1 MSRFWS
7 LVKINV
13 ILSLNRSGQT
23 LNRNK
28 KSKSNGLLGMVAIF
42 LFAGAMFFISGFSIA
57 RESARQGLMS
67 PYFAYG
73 CVMGLAM
80 TTTVIFSFASS
91 TLFYSSDAKVYL
103 AMPLSPREILG
114 AKLVS
119 LLLQSYL
126 MQLLVFLPIALAG
139 IVSAFSVQSLLA
151 WVIVFFLLPVVPV
164 CLVTVVLLLLLQV
177 APFLRNEKRLTF
189 FTGIITMIGA
199 IAVSLSMQFSTQLA
213 NVNGI
218 SQTTPKWLGFLF
230 PVIRYGQDMAFGG
243 SEAVAGAY
251 GMMFLTSVLWMGV
264 TFLLAS
270 KLYFPILLSLRG
282 ADHGKALSAEA
293 LRTSTKKEHGALL
306 SLISREA
313 KGILR
318 VPVFV
323 LNAVI
328 MPYVMIGITA
338 GGAIV
343 GLVRSGHSADLSIL
357 RELFLTFTDTPS
369 TAFSIGILAGLSIAL
384 FGTMGALVSTTIS
397 RDARH
402 LDFLKSVPVPAFTLF
417 MGKFLGSAIFGFV
430 PMVLLWIVCFALF
443 PFVPLVHLTLVVVSL
458 FTGYGMLLW
467 DLCIDIYSPKLD
479 WMDELA
485 VMKQNKNVILSQ
497 IKTFAMMMLAIPLIV
512 TGHLQAAGAVFA
524 GLYALSG
531 FVLTILLKNN
541 ADKRLM
547 RIGEGK

>member
-28 KSKSNGLLGMVAIF
+28 KSKSNGLLGTIAIF
-42 LFAGAMFFISGFSIA
+42 LFAGVVFFFVGLSMA
-57 RESARQGLMS
+57 REYVQQGLMAA
-67 PYFAYG
+67 YFAYG

-80 TTTVIFSFASS
+80 TTAVIFSFASS
-91 TLFYSSDAKVYL
+91 TLFYSSDAQVYL

-126 MQLLVFLPIALAG
+126 MQLLVFLPLALAG
-139 IVSAFSVQSLLA
+139 IISAFSVQSLFA
-151 WVIVFFLLPVVPV
+151 WTLVFFLLPVVPV

-189 FTGIITMIGA
+189 FTGIITMIGS
-199 IAVSLSMQFSTQLA
+199 IAVSLSMQFSMRLA
-213 NVNGI
+213 YVEGI
-218 SQTTPKWLGFLF
+218 SQTTPKWLDFLF
-230 PVIRYGQDMAFGG
+230 PIIRYGQDMAFG
-243 SEAVAGAY
+243 EAQAAVGAY

-264 TFLLAS
+264 TFALAT

-282 ADHGKALSAEA
+282 ADHGKALSADA
-293 LRTSTKKEHGALL
+293 LQTSTKKERGVLL
-306 SLISREA
+306 SLVSREA

-328 MPYVMIGITA
+328 MPYVMIGVTA

-343 GLVRSGHSADLSIL
+343 GFARSGHSADLSIL
-357 RELFLTFTDTPS
+357 RELFLAFSDTPS
-369 TAFSIGILAGLSIAL
+369 TALSIGIIAGLSIAL

-397 RDARH
+397 RDAAH
-402 LDFLKSVPVPAFTLF
+402 LDFLKSIPVPAFTLF

-430 PMVLLWIVCFALF
+430 PMVLLWVICFALF
-443 PFVPLVHLTLVVVSL
+443 PFVPLVHITLVVVSL
-458 FTGYGMLLW
+458 LAGYGMLMW
-467 DLCIDIYSPKLD
+467 DLCLDIYSPKLD

-485 VMKQNKNVILSQ
+485 VMKQNKNVVFSQ
-497 IKTFAMMMLAIPLIV
+497 MKSFALMMLAIPLIA
-512 TGHLQAAGAVFA
+512 TGHLQAAGAVFV
-524 GLYALSG
+524 GFYVLSG
-531 FVLTILLKNN
+531 LVLTMWMKGK
-541 ADKRLM
+541 ADKWLM

>member
-28 KSKSNGLLGMVAIF
+28 KSKSNGLLGTIAIF
-42 LFAGAMFFISGFSIA
+42 LLAGVAFFFVGFSMA
-57 RESARQGLMS
+57 KEYAQQGLMA

-80 TTTVIFSFASS
+80 TTAVIFSFASS
-91 TLFYSSDAKVYL
+91 TLFYSSDAQVYL

-126 MQLLVFLPIALAG
+126 MQLLVFLPFALAG
-139 IVSAFSVQSLLA
+139 IITAFSVQSLFA
-151 WVIVFFLLPVVPV
+151 WTLVFFLLPVVPV

-189 FTGIITMIGA
+189 FTGIITMIGS
-199 IAVSLSMQFSTQLA
+199 IAVSLSMQFSMRLA
-213 NVNGI
+213 YVEGI
-218 SQTTPKWLGFLF
+218 SQTTPKWLDFLF
-230 PVIRYGQDMAFGG
+230 PIIRYGQDMAFG
-243 SEAVAGAY
+243 EAQAAVGAY

-264 TFLLAS
+264 TFVLAT

-282 ADHGKALSAEA
+282 ADHGKALSADA
-293 LRTSTKKEHGALL
+293 LQTSTKKERGVLL
-306 SLISREA
+306 SLVSREA

-328 MPYVMIGITA
+328 MPYVMIGVTA

-343 GLVRSGHSADLSIL
+343 GFVRSGYSADLSIL
-357 RELFLTFTDTPS
+357 RELFLDFADTPS
-369 TAFSIGILAGLSIAL
+369 TALSIGIIAGLSIAL

-397 RDARH
+397 RDAAH
-402 LDFLKSVPVPAFTLF
+402 LDFLKSIPVPAFTLF

-430 PMVLLWIVCFALF
+430 PMVLLWVICFALF
-443 PFVPLVHLTLVVVSL
+443 PFVPLVHITLVVVSL
-458 FTGYGMLLW
+458 LAGYGMLMW
-467 DLCIDIYSPKLD
+467 DLCLDIYSPKLD

-485 VMKQNKNVILSQ
+485 VMKQNKNVVFSQ
-497 IKTFAMMMLAIPLIV
+497 MKSFALMMLAIPLIA
-512 TGHLQAAGAVFA
+512 TGHLQAAGAVFV
-524 GLYALSG
+524 GFYVLSG
-531 FVLTILLKNN
+531 LVLTMWMKGK
-541 ADKRLM
+541 ADKWLM

>member
-28 KSKSNGLLGMVAIF
+28 KSKSNGLLGTIAIF
-42 LFAGAMFFISGFSIA
+42 LFAGIVFFFVGLSMA
-57 RESARQGLMS
+57 REYAQQGLMAA
-67 PYFAYG
+67 YFAYG

-80 TTTVIFSFASS
+80 TTAVIFSFASS
-91 TLFYSSDAKVYL
+91 TLFYSSDAQVYL

-126 MQLLVFLPIALAG
+126 MQLLVFLPLALAG
-139 IVSAFSVQSLLA
+139 IISAFSVQSLFA
-151 WVIVFFLLPVVPV
+151 WTLVFFLLPVVPV

-189 FTGIITMIGA
+189 FTGIITMIGS
-199 IAVSLSMQFSTQLA
+199 IAVSLSMQFSMRLA
-213 NVNGI
+213 YVEGI
-218 SQTTPKWLGFLF
+218 SQTTPKWLDFLF
-230 PVIRYGQDMAFGG
+230 PIIRYGQDMAFG
-243 SEAVAGAY
+243 EAQAAVGAY

-264 TFLLAS
+264 TFVLAT

-282 ADHGKALSAEA
+282 ADHGKALSADA
-293 LRTSTKKEHGALL
+293 LQTSTKKERGALL

-328 MPYVMIGITA
+328 MPYVMIGVTA

-343 GLVRSGHSADLSIL
+343 GFARSGHSADLSIL
-357 RELFLTFTDTPS
+357 REFFLTFADTPS
-369 TAFSIGILAGLSIAL
+369 TALSIGILAGLSIAL

-397 RDARH
+397 RDAAH
-402 LDFLKSVPVPAFTLF
+402 LDFLKSIPVPAFTLF

-430 PMVLLWIVCFALF
+430 PMVLLWVVCFVLF
-443 PFVPLVHLTLVVVSL
+443 PFVPLVHITLVVVSL
-458 FTGYGMLLW
+458 FAGYGMLMW
-467 DLCIDIYSPKLD
+467 DLCLDIYSPKLD

-485 VMKQNKNVILSQ
+485 VMKQNKNVVFSQ
-497 IKTFAMMMLAIPLIV
+497 MKSFALMMLAIPLIA
-512 TGHLQAAGAVFA
+512 TGHLQAAGMVFV
-524 GLYALSG
+524 GFYVLSG
-531 FVLTILLKNN
+531 LALTMWMKGK
-541 ADKRLM
+541 ADKWLM

>member
-28 KSKSNGLLGMVAIF
+28 KSKSNGLLGTIAIF
-42 LFAGAMFFISGFSIA
+42 LFAGVVFFFVGLSMA
-57 RESARQGLMS
+57 REYVQQGLMAA
-67 PYFAYG
+67 YFAYG

-80 TTTVIFSFASS
+80 TTAVIFSFASS
-91 TLFYSSDAKVYL
+91 TLFYSSDAQVYL

-126 MQLLVFLPIALAG
+126 MQLLVFLPLALAG
-139 IVSAFSVQSLLA
+139 IISAFSVQSLFA
-151 WVIVFFLLPVVPV
+151 WTLVFFLLPVVPV

-189 FTGIITMIGA
+189 FTGIITMIGS
-199 IAVSLSMQFSTQLA
+199 IAVSLSMQFSMRLA
-213 NVNGI
+213 YVEGI
-218 SQTTPKWLGFLF
+218 SQTTPKWLDFLF
-230 PVIRYGQDMAFGG
+230 PIIRYGQDMAFG
-243 SEAVAGAY
+243 EAQAAVGAY

-264 TFLLAS
+264 TFALAT

-282 ADHGKALSAEA
+282 ADHGKALSADA
-293 LRTSTKKEHGALL
+293 LQTSTKKERGALL
-306 SLISREA
+306 SLVSREA

-328 MPYVMIGITA
+328 MPYVMIGVTA

-343 GLVRSGHSADLSIL
+343 GFARSGHSADLSIL
-357 RELFLTFTDTPS
+357 RELFLAFSDTPS
-369 TAFSIGILAGLSIAL
+369 TALSIGIIAGLSIAL

-397 RDARH
+397 RDAAH
-402 LDFLKSVPVPAFTLF
+402 LDFLKSIPVPAFTLF

-430 PMVLLWIVCFALF
+430 PMVLLWVICFALF
-443 PFVPLVHLTLVVVSL
+443 PFVPLVHITLVVVSL
-458 FTGYGMLLW
+458 LAGYGMLMW
-467 DLCIDIYSPKLD
+467 DLCLDIYSPKLD

-485 VMKQNKNVILSQ
+485 VMKQNKNVVFSQ
-497 IKTFAMMMLAIPLIV
+497 MKSFALMMLAIPLIA
-512 TGHLQAAGAVFA
+512 TGHLQAAGAVFV
-524 GLYALSG
+524 GFYVLSG
-531 FVLTILLKNN
+531 LVLTMWMKGK
-541 ADKRLM
+541 ADKWLM
-547 RIGEGK
+547 CIGEGR

>member
-28 KSKSNGLLGMVAIF
+28 KSKSNGLLGTIAIF
-42 LFAGAMFFISGFSIA
+42 LFAGVVFFFVGLSMA
-57 RESARQGLMS
+57 REYVQQGLMAA
-67 PYFAYG
+67 YFAYG

-80 TTTVIFSFASS
+80 TTAVIFSFASS
-91 TLFYSSDAKVYL
+91 TLFYSSDAQVYL

-126 MQLLVFLPIALAG
+126 MQLLVFLPLALAG
-139 IVSAFSVQSLLA
+139 IISAFSVQSLFA
-151 WVIVFFLLPVVPV
+151 WTLVFFLLPVVPV

-189 FTGIITMIGA
+189 FTGIITMIGS
-199 IAVSLSMQFSTQLA
+199 IAVSLSMQFSMRLA
-213 NVNGI
+213 YVEGI
-218 SQTTPKWLGFLF
+218 SQTTPKWLDFLF
-230 PVIRYGQDMAFGG
+230 PIIRYGQDMAFG
-243 SEAVAGAY
+243 EAQAAVGAY

-264 TFLLAS
+264 TFALAT

-282 ADHGKALSAEA
+282 ADHGKALSADA
-293 LRTSTKKEHGALL
+293 LQTSTKKERGALL
-306 SLISREA
+306 SLVSREA

-328 MPYVMIGITA
+328 MPYVMIGVTA

-343 GLVRSGHSADLSIL
+343 GFARSGHSADLSIL
-357 RELFLTFTDTPS
+357 RELFLAFSDTPS
-369 TAFSIGILAGLSIAL
+369 TALSIGIIAGLSIAL

-397 RDARH
+397 RDAAH
-402 LDFLKSVPVPAFTLF
+402 LDFLKSIPVPAFTLF

-430 PMVLLWIVCFALF
+430 PMVLLWVICFALF
-443 PFVPLVHLTLVVVSL
+443 PFVPLVHITLVVVSL
-458 FTGYGMLLW
+458 LAGYGMLMW
-467 DLCIDIYSPKLD
+467 DLCLDIYSPKLD

-485 VMKQNKNVILSQ
+485 VMKQNKNVVFSQ
-497 IKTFAMMMLAIPLIV
+497 MKSFALMMLAIPLIA
-512 TGHLQAAGAVFA
+512 TGHLQAAGAVFV
-524 GLYALSG
+524 GFYVLSG
-531 FVLTILLKNN
+531 LVLTMWMKGK
-541 ADKRLM
+541 ADKWLM
-547 RIGEGK
+547 RIGEGR

>member
-28 KSKSNGLLGMVAIF
+28 KSKSNGLLGTIAIF
-42 LFAGAMFFISGFSIA
+42 LFAGVVFFFVGLSMA
-57 RESARQGLMS
+57 REYVQQGLMAA
-67 PYFAYG
+67 YFAYG

-80 TTTVIFSFASS
+80 TTAVIFSFASS
-91 TLFYSSDAKVYL
+91 TLFYSSDAQVYL

-126 MQLLVFLPIALAG
+126 MQLLVFLPLALAG
-139 IVSAFSVQSLLA
+139 IISAFSVQSLFA
-151 WVIVFFLLPVVPV
+151 WTLVFFLLPVVPV

-189 FTGIITMIGA
+189 FTGIITMIGS
-199 IAVSLSMQFSTQLA
+199 IAVSLSMQFSMRLA
-213 NVNGI
+213 YVEGI
-218 SQTTPKWLGFLF
+218 SQTTPKWLDFLF
-230 PVIRYGQDMAFGG
+230 PIIRYGQDMAFG
-243 SEAVAGAY
+243 EAQAAVGAY

-264 TFLLAS
+264 TFALAT

-282 ADHGKALSAEA
+282 ADHGKVLSADA
-293 LRTSTKKEHGALL
+293 LQTSTKKERGALL
-306 SLISREA
+306 SLVSREA

-328 MPYVMIGITA
+328 MPYVMIGVTA

-343 GLVRSGHSADLSIL
+343 GFARSGHSADLSIL
-357 RELFLTFTDTPS
+357 RELFLAFSDTPS
-369 TAFSIGILAGLSIAL
+369 TALSIGIIAGLSIAL

-397 RDARH
+397 RDAAH
-402 LDFLKSVPVPAFTLF
+402 LDFLKSIPVPAFTLF

-430 PMVLLWIVCFALF
+430 PMVLLWVICFALF
-443 PFVPLVHLTLVVVSL
+443 PFVPLVHITLVVVSL
-458 FTGYGMLLW
+458 LAGYGMLMW
-467 DLCIDIYSPKLD
+467 DLCLDIYSPKLD

-485 VMKQNKNVILSQ
+485 VMKQNKNVVFSQ
-497 IKTFAMMMLAIPLIV
+497 MKSFALMMLAIPLIA
-512 TGHLQAAGAVFA
+512 TGHLQAAGAVFVGFYVA
-524 GLYALSG
+524 SGL
-531 FVLTILLKNN
+531 VLTMWMKGK
-541 ADKRLM
+541 ADKWLM

>member
-28 KSKSNGLLGMVAIF
+28 KSKSNGLLGTIAIF
-42 LFAGAMFFISGFSIA
+42 LFAGVVFFFVGLSMA
-57 RESARQGLMS
+57 REYVQQGLMAA
-67 PYFAYG
+67 YFAYG

-80 TTTVIFSFASS
+80 TTAVIFSFASS
-91 TLFYSSDAKVYL
+91 TLFYSSDAQVYL

-126 MQLLVFLPIALAG
+126 MQLLVFLPFALAG
-139 IVSAFSVQSLLA
+139 IITAFSVQSLFA
-151 WVIVFFLLPVVPV
+151 WTLVFFLLPVVPV

-189 FTGIITMIGA
+189 FTGIITMIGS
-199 IAVSLSMQFSTQLA
+199 IAVSLSMQFSMRLA
-213 NVNGI
+213 YVEGI
-218 SQTTPKWLGFLF
+218 SQTTPKWLDFLF
-230 PVIRYGQDMAFGG
+230 PIIRYGQDMAFG
-243 SEAVAGAY
+243 EAQAAVGAY

-264 TFLLAS
+264 TFALAT

-282 ADHGKALSAEA
+282 ADHGKALSADA
-293 LRTSTKKEHGALL
+293 LQTSTKKERGVLL
-306 SLISREA
+306 SLVSREA

-328 MPYVMIGITA
+328 MPYVMIGVTA

-343 GLVRSGHSADLSIL
+343 GFARSGHSADLSIL
-357 RELFLTFTDTPS
+357 RELFLTFSDTPS
-369 TAFSIGILAGLSIAL
+369 TALSIGIIAGLSIAL

-397 RDARH
+397 RDAAH
-402 LDFLKSVPVPAFTLF
+402 LDFLKSIPVPAFTLF

-430 PMVLLWIVCFALF
+430 PMVLLWVICFALF
-443 PFVPLVHLTLVVVSL
+443 PFVPLVHITLVVVSL
-458 FTGYGMLLW
+458 LAGYGMLMW
-467 DLCIDIYSPKLD
+467 DLCLDIYSPKLD

-485 VMKQNKNVILSQ
+485 VMKQNKNVVFSQ
-497 IKTFAMMMLAIPLIV
+497 MKSFALMMLAIPLIA
-512 TGHLQAAGAVFA
+512 TGHLQAAGAVFV
-524 GLYALSG
+524 GFYVLSG
-531 FVLTILLKNN
+531 LVLTMWMKGK
-541 ADKRLM
+541 ADKWLM

>member
-28 KSKSNGLLGMVAIF
+28 KSKSNGLLGTIAIF
-42 LFAGAMFFISGFSIA
+42 LFAGVVFFFVGLSMA
-57 RESARQGLMS
+57 REYVQQGLMAA
-67 PYFAYG
+67 YFAYG

-80 TTTVIFSFASS
+80 TTAVIFSFASS
-91 TLFYSSDAKVYL
+91 TLFYSSDAQVYL

-126 MQLLVFLPIALAG
+126 MQLLVFLPLALAG
-139 IVSAFSVQSLLA
+139 IISAFSVQSLFA
-151 WVIVFFLLPVVPV
+151 WTLVFFLLPVVPV

-189 FTGIITMIGA
+189 FTGIITMIGS
-199 IAVSLSMQFSTQLA
+199 IAVSLSMQFSMRLA
-213 NVNGI
+213 YVEGI
-218 SQTTPKWLGFLF
+218 SQTTPKWLDFLF
-230 PVIRYGQDMAFGG
+230 PIIRYGQDMAFG
-243 SEAVAGAY
+243 EAQAAVGAY

-264 TFLLAS
+264 TFALAT

-282 ADHGKALSAEA
+282 ADHGKALSADA
-293 LRTSTKKEHGALL
+293 LQTSTKKERGVLL
-306 SLISREA
+306 SLVSREA

-328 MPYVMIGITA
+328 MPYVMIGVTA

-343 GLVRSGHSADLSIL
+343 GFARSGHSADLSIL
-357 RELFLTFTDTPS
+357 RELFLAFSDTPS
-369 TAFSIGILAGLSIAL
+369 TALSIGIIAGLSIAL

-397 RDARH
+397 RDAAH
-402 LDFLKSVPVPAFTLF
+402 LDFLKSIPVPAFTLF

-430 PMVLLWIVCFALF
+430 PMVLLWVICFALF
-443 PFVPLVHLTLVVVSL
+443 PFVPLVHITLVVVSL
-458 FTGYGMLLW
+458 LAGYGMLMW
-467 DLCIDIYSPKLD
+467 DLCLDIYSPKLD

-485 VMKQNKNVILSQ
+485 VMKQNKNVVFSQ
-497 IKTFAMMMLAIPLIV
+497 MKSFALMMLAIPLIA
-512 TGHLQAAGAVFA
+512 TGHLQAAGAVFVGFYVA
-524 GLYALSG
+524 SGL
-531 FVLTILLKNN
+531 VLTMWMKGK
-541 ADKRLM
+541 ADKWLM

>member
-28 KSKSNGLLGMVAIF
+28 KSKSNGLLGTIAIF
-42 LFAGAMFFISGFSIA
+42 LLAGVAFFFVGFSMA
-57 RESARQGLMS
+57 KEYAQQGLMA

-80 TTTVIFSFASS
+80 TTAVIFSFASS
-91 TLFYSSDAKVYL
+91 TLFYSSDAQVYL

-126 MQLLVFLPIALAG
+126 MQLLVFLPFALAG
-139 IVSAFSVQSLLA
+139 IITAFSVQSLFA
-151 WVIVFFLLPVVPV
+151 WTLVFFLLPVVPV

-189 FTGIITMIGA
+189 FTGIITMIGS
-199 IAVSLSMQFSTQLA
+199 IAVSLSMQFSMRLA
-213 NVNGI
+213 YVEGI
-218 SQTTPKWLGFLF
+218 SQTTPKWLDFLF
-230 PVIRYGQDMAFGG
+230 PIIRYGQDMAFG
-243 SEAVAGAY
+243 EAQAAVGAY

-264 TFLLAS
+264 TFVLAT

-282 ADHGKALSAEA
+282 ADHGKALSADA
-293 LRTSTKKEHGALL
+293 LQTSTKKERGVLL
-306 SLISREA
+306 SLVSREA

-328 MPYVMIGITA
+328 MPYVMIGVTA

-343 GLVRSGHSADLSIL
+343 GFVRSGYSADLSIL
-357 RELFLTFTDTPS
+357 RELFLDFADTPS
-369 TAFSIGILAGLSIAL
+369 TALSIGILAGLSIAL

-397 RDARH
+397 RDAAH
-402 LDFLKSVPVPAFTLF
+402 LDFLKSIPVPAFTLF

-430 PMVLLWIVCFALF
+430 PMVLLWVICFALF

-458 FTGYGMLLW
+458 FAGYGMLMW
-467 DLCIDIYSPKLD
+467 DLCLDIYSPKLD

-485 VMKQNKNVILSQ
+485 VMKQNKNVVFSQ
-497 IKTFAMMMLAIPLIV
+497 MKSFALMMLAIPLIA
-512 TGHLQAAGAVFA
+512 TGHLQAAGAVFV
-524 GLYALSG
+524 GFYVLSG
-531 FVLTILLKNN
+531 LVLTMWMKGK
-541 ADKRLM
+541 ADKWLM
-547 RIGEGK
+547 HIGEGK

>member
-28 KSKSNGLLGMVAIF
+28 KSKSNGLLGTMAIF
-42 LFAGAMFFISGFSIA
+42 HFAGIVFFFVGLSMA
-57 RESARQGLMS
+57 REYAQQGLMAA
-67 PYFAYG
+67 YFAYG

-80 TTTVIFSFASS
+80 TTAVIFSFASS
-91 TLFYSSDAKVYL
+91 TLFYSSDAQVYL

-126 MQLLVFLPIALAG
+126 MQLLVFLPLALAG
-139 IVSAFSVQSLLA
+139 IISAFSVQSLFA
-151 WVIVFFLLPVVPV
+151 WTLVFFLLPVVPV

-189 FTGIITMIGA
+189 FTGIITMIGS
-199 IAVSLSMQFSTQLA
+199 IAVSLSMQFSMRLA
-213 NVNGI
+213 YVEGI
-218 SQTTPKWLGFLF
+218 SQTTPKWLDFLF
-230 PVIRYGQDMAFGG
+230 PIIRYGQDMAFG
-243 SEAVAGAY
+243 EAQAAVGAY

-264 TFLLAS
+264 TFVLAT

-282 ADHGKALSAEA
+282 ADHGKALSADA
-293 LRTSTKKEHGALL
+293 LQTSTKKERGALL

-328 MPYVMIGITA
+328 MPYVMIGVTA

-343 GLVRSGHSADLSIL
+343 GFARSGHSADLSIL
-357 RELFLTFTDTPS
+357 REFFLTFADTPS
-369 TAFSIGILAGLSIAL
+369 TALSIGILAGLSIAL

-397 RDARH
+397 RDAAH
-402 LDFLKSVPVPAFTLF
+402 LDFLKSIPVPAFTLF

-430 PMVLLWIVCFALF
+430 PMVLLWVVCFVLF
-443 PFVPLVHLTLVVVSL
+443 PFVPLVHITLVVVSL
-458 FTGYGMLLW
+458 FAGYGMLMW
-467 DLCIDIYSPKLD
+467 DLCLDIYSPKLD

-485 VMKQNKNVILSQ
+485 VMKQNKNVVFSQ
-497 IKTFAMMMLAIPLIV
+497 MKSFALMMLAIPLIA
-512 TGHLQAAGAVFA
+512 TGHLQAAGMVFV
-524 GLYALSG
+524 GFYVLSG
-531 FVLTILLKNN
+531 LALTMWMKGK
-541 ADKRLM
+541 ADKWLM

>member
-28 KSKSNGLLGMVAIF
+28 KSKSNGLLGTIAIF
-42 LFAGAMFFISGFSIA
+42 LFAGVVFFFVGLSMA
-57 RESARQGLMS
+57 REYVQQGLMAA
-67 PYFAYG
+67 YFAYG

-80 TTTVIFSFASS
+80 TTAVIFSFASS
-91 TLFYSSDAKVYL
+91 TLFYSSDAQVYL

-126 MQLLVFLPIALAG
+126 MQLLVFLPLALAG
-139 IVSAFSVQSLLA
+139 IISAFSVQSLFA
-151 WVIVFFLLPVVPV
+151 WTLVFFLLPVVPV

-189 FTGIITMIGA
+189 FTGIITMIGS
-199 IAVSLSMQFSTQLA
+199 ITVSLSMQFSMRLA
-213 NVNGI
+213 YVEGI
-218 SQTTPKWLGFLF
+218 SQTTPKWLDFLF
-230 PVIRYGQDMAFGG
+230 PIIRYGQDMAFG
-243 SEAVAGAY
+243 EAQAAVGAY

-264 TFLLAS
+264 TFALAT

-282 ADHGKALSAEA
+282 ADHGKALSADA
-293 LRTSTKKEHGALL
+293 LQTSTKKERGALL
-306 SLISREA
+306 SLVSREA

-328 MPYVMIGITA
+328 MPYVMIGVTA

-343 GLVRSGHSADLSIL
+343 GFARSGHSADLSIL
-357 RELFLTFTDTPS
+357 RELFLAFSDTPS
-369 TAFSIGILAGLSIAL
+369 TALSIGIIAGLSIAL

-397 RDARH
+397 RDAAH
-402 LDFLKSVPVPAFTLF
+402 LDFLKSIPVPAFTLF

-430 PMVLLWIVCFALF
+430 PMVLLWVICFALF
-443 PFVPLVHLTLVVVSL
+443 PFVPLVHIILVVVSL
-458 FTGYGMLLW
+458 LAGYGMLMW
-467 DLCIDIYSPKLD
+467 DLCLDIYSPKLD

-485 VMKQNKNVILSQ
+485 VMKQNKNVVFSQ
-497 IKTFAMMMLAIPLIV
+497 MKSFALMMLAIPLIA
-512 TGHLQAAGAVFA
+512 TGHLQAAGAVFV
-524 GLYALSG
+524 GFYVLSG
-531 FVLTILLKNN
+531 LVLTMWMKGK
-541 ADKRLM
+541 ADKWLM

>member
-28 KSKSNGLLGMVAIF
+28 KSKSNGLLGTIAIF
-42 LFAGAMFFISGFSIA
+42 LFAGVVFFFVGLSMA
-57 RESARQGLMS
+57 REYVQQGLMAA
-67 PYFAYG
+67 YFAYG

-80 TTTVIFSFASS
+80 TTAVIFSFASS
-91 TLFYSSDAKVYL
+91 TLFYSSDAQVYL

-126 MQLLVFLPIALAG
+126 MQLLVFLPLALAG
-139 IVSAFSVQSLLA
+139 IISAFSVQSLFA
-151 WVIVFFLLPVVPV
+151 WTLVFFLLPVVPV

-189 FTGIITMIGA
+189 FTGIITMIGS
-199 IAVSLSMQFSTQLA
+199 IAVSLSMQFSMRLA
-213 NVNGI
+213 YVEGI
-218 SQTTPKWLGFLF
+218 SQTTPKWLDFLF
-230 PVIRYGQDMAFGG
+230 PIIRYGQDMAFG
-243 SEAVAGAY
+243 EAQAAVGAY

-264 TFLLAS
+264 TFALAT

-282 ADHGKALSAEA
+282 ADHGKALSADA
-293 LRTSTKKEHGALL
+293 LQTSTKKERGALL
-306 SLISREA
+306 SLVSREA

-328 MPYVMIGITA
+328 MPYVMIGVTA

-343 GLVRSGHSADLSIL
+343 GFARSGHSADLSIL
-357 RELFLTFTDTPS
+357 RELFLAFSDTPS
-369 TAFSIGILAGLSIAL
+369 TALSIGIIAGLSIAL

-397 RDARH
+397 RDAAH
-402 LDFLKSVPVPAFTLF
+402 LDFLKSIPVPAFTLF

-430 PMVLLWIVCFALF
+430 PMVLLWVICFALF
-443 PFVPLVHLTLVVVSL
+443 PFVPLVHITLVVVSL
-458 FTGYGMLLW
+458 LAGYGMLMW
-467 DLCIDIYSPKLD
+467 DLCLDIYSPKLD

-485 VMKQNKNVILSQ
+485 VMKQNKNVVFSQ
-497 IKTFAMMMLAIPLIV
+497 MKSFALMMLAIPLIA
-512 TGHLQAAGAVFA
+512 TGHLQAAGAVFVGFYVA
-524 GLYALSG
+524 SGL
-531 FVLTILLKNN
+531 VLTMWMKGK
-541 ADKRLM
+541 ADKWLM

>member
-28 KSKSNGLLGMVAIF
+28 KSKSNGLLGTIAIF
-42 LFAGAMFFISGFSIA
+42 LLAGVAFFFVGLSMA
-57 RESARQGLMS
+57 KEYAQQGLMA

-80 TTTVIFSFASS
+80 TTAVIFSFASS
-91 TLFYSSDAKVYL
+91 TLFYSSDAQVYL

-126 MQLLVFLPIALAG
+126 MQLLVFLPFALAG
-139 IVSAFSVQSLLA
+139 IITAFSVQSLLA
-151 WVIVFFLLPVVPV
+151 WTLVFFLLPVVPV

-189 FTGIITMIGA
+189 FTGIITMIGS
-199 IAVSLSMQFSTQLA
+199 IAVSLSMQFSMRLA
-213 NVNGI
+213 YVEGI
-218 SQTTPKWLGFLF
+218 SQTTPKWLDFLF
-230 PVIRYGQDMAFGG
+230 PIIRYGQDMAFG
-243 SEAVAGAY
+243 EAQAAVGAY

-264 TFLLAS
+264 TFVLAT

-282 ADHGKALSAEA
+282 ADHGKALSADA
-293 LRTSTKKEHGALL
+293 LQTSTRKERGALL
-306 SLISREA
+306 SLVSREA

-328 MPYVMIGITA
+328 MPYVMIGVMA
-338 GGAIV
+338 GGGIV
-343 GLVRSGHSADLSIL
+343 GFARSGHSADLSIL
-357 RELFLTFTDTPS
+357 RELFLAFADTPS
-369 TAFSIGILAGLSIAL
+369 TAFSIGIIAGLSIAL

-397 RDARH
+397 RDAAH
-402 LDFLKSVPVPAFTLF
+402 LDFLKSIPVPAFTLF
-417 MGKFLGSAIFGFV
+417 MGKFLGSAIFGLV
-430 PMVLLWIVCFALF
+430 PMVFLWVICFALF
-443 PFVPLVHLTLVVVSL
+443 PFVPLVHLTLVIVSL
-458 FTGYGMLLW
+458 FAGYGMLMW
-467 DLCIDIYSPKLD
+467 DLCLDIYSPKLN

-485 VMKQNKNVILSQ
+485 VMKQNKNVVFSQ
-497 IKTFAMMMLAIPLIV
+497 MKSFALMMLAIPLIV
-512 TGHLQAAGAVFA
+512 TGHLQAAGAVFV
-524 GLYALSG
+524 GFYVLSG
-531 FVLTILLKNN
+531 LVLTMWMKGK
-541 ADKRLM
+541 ADKWLM